1 MVVLVD
7 ENSAS
12 SSEIVSGALQDAG
25 RAQIVGVTT
34 YGTGTVLGEYVLS
47 DGSALRIGTVE
58 WLTPKGRQIWH
69 NGITPDVV
77 VERASDVQPLL
88 PDAVRDLTAAEVK
101 TIADPQ
107 LAKAIELS
115 RTRLGETP

>member
-1 MVVLVD
+1 MIVLVD
-7 ENSAS
+7 QTTAS

-25 RAQIVGVTT
+25 RAEIVGVTT
-34 YGTGTVLGEYVLS
+34 FGTGTVLGEFELS
-47 DGSALRIGTVE
+47 DKSALRIGTVE

-77 VERASDVQPLL
+77 VERASDIQPLF
-88 PDAVRDLTAAEVK
+88 PDDVRKLTATEVK
-101 TIADPQ
+101 SIDDAQ

-115 RTRLGETP
+115 AVRLGQTP